1 MHCPGRTHTH
11 THTHVDLELNPWV
24 KNSQLKIDML
34 STLATPPHFR
44 AARVWPFGPAA
55 SFFFLIGAQPAAS
68 LDQARMV
75 NEGVMV
81 PLMLSF
87 RRLAALVLLA
97 GCAANN
103 EKTRP
108 VSVPPR
114 RGTDDCWQRQSN
126 TSALNTALAFELY
139 QDLATRTTGQQQQ
152 QQNILLSPLGLV
164 SVLVLLSQVPAP
176 ESQSQVLGALGLAA
190 NSTEVTV
197 VATISTLTDLLH
209 NLTVQEGGVG
219 REVQRAELDE
229 AGRGVGT
236 GAFEGASA
244 GEPVGQNTSDVEDG
258 AEGSGRNEDQVHGGA
273 RLRVWSGLRVHGT
286 SSPHDES
293 SLYGKI
299 SPTSDGTVFN
309 VSLDTLL
316 KDLQASDKLELNNHV
331 YMKGSFWFV

>member
-1 MHCPGRTHTH
+1 
-11 THTHVDLELNPWV
+11 
-24 KNSQLKIDML
+24 
-34 STLATPPHFR
+34 
-44 AARVWPFGPAA
+44 
-55 SFFFLIGAQPAAS
+55 
-68 LDQARMV
+68 MV

-97 GCAANN
+97 GCTANN

-108 VSVPPR
+108 VSLSPR
-114 RGTDDCWQRQSN
+114 RETDDCWQRQSN
-126 TSALNTALAFELY
+126 TSALNTVLAFELY
-139 QDLATRTTGQQQQ
+139 QDLATRTTGQ

-164 SVLVLLSQVPAP
+164 SVLVLLSQVSAP

-190 NSTEVTV
+190 NSTEVSV

-219 REVQRAELDE
+219 WEVQRAELDG

-244 GEPVGQNTSDVEDG
+244 GEPVGQNTADVEDG
-258 AEGSGRNEDQVHGGA
+258 AEGLGRNEDQVHGGA

-286 SSPHDES
+286 SSPHYES

-299 SPTSDGTVFN
+299 SPTSDGTLFN
-309 VSLDTLL
+309 VSLETLL
-316 KDLQASDKLELNNHV
+316 KDLQASDKPELDNHV